1 MPGIGCSSWCLMD
14 RGLAEV
20 LEILSARTG
29 TVEILSDA
37 NHDLLSLWEDCA
49 SFDLRYTVH
58 APTTDINI
66 ASIREPIRHAS
77 VSLIGEVCGK
87 AAEIGATCM
96 VVHPGFSPWI
106 EMFDR
111 SHKALRHSLRALAAV
126 QDEHGVP
133 IAIENMGSW
142 QVCHFRDPALLPV
155 LEEEGLSFCLD
166 VGHAHVNG
174 MLMEFLSAMR
184 PAHVHLHD
192 NDGSA
197 DAHMA
202 LGRGTVDL
210 REILPLLPRDSAWI
224 LEMPQVEWLDQS
236 IGYLKARQIWS
247 MGEDITRSSGC
258 QNPEKSDPGECT
270 REESSLRQTGGERR
284 E

>member
-14 RGLAEV
+14 RELAEA

-37 NHDLLSLWEDCA
+37 NHDLLSSGEECA
-49 SFDLRYTVH
+49 SFNLRYTVH

-77 VSLIGEVCGK
+77 VRLIGEVCGK
-87 AAEIGATCM
+87 AAEIGATCV
-96 VVHPGFSPWI
+96 VVHPGFSPWM

-111 SHKALRHSLRALAAV
+111 SYKVLRHSLRDLAAV

-166 VGHAHVNG
+166 VGHAHING
-174 MLMEFLSAMR
+174 ALMEFLSSMR

-202 LGRGTVDL
+202 LGRGTIDL
-210 REILPLLPRDSAWI
+210 QDILQRLPRNCQWI
-224 LEMPQVEWLDQS
+224 LEMPRVEWLDQS
-236 IGYLKARQIWS
+236 IGYL
-247 MGEDITRSSGC
+247 E
-258 QNPEKSDPGECT
+258 
-270 REESSLRQTGGERR
+270 ERR
-284 E
+284 TGSTGADLFGVPGSPGLIPPAPERFTNKKSSSKKRGK